1 MRVSELQD
9 SAFEVVGF
17 RLQGFRVRIWSF
29 QVLGFRLQGFRVR
42 IWSFQVLGFRLQGF
56 RVRIWSLQLRM
67 CGAFVGSRSCGLGCR
82 VLGSRPAQCRL
93 GLSQRLLR
101 RGRYAA
107 GCSGVGSSGKTCM
120 LGPAL
125 PLSNAK
131 RSLHKAPEP
140 HFRPDILLAAM
151 SVFDFLGL
159 QEGCFSKCTIF
170 LLSPLE
176 PLVVSSQRRAVA
188 QRKSQA
194 RTPECLLPWTS
205 CQAKGSPKP
214 CSGDPKPET
223 PNPKPNLKPKKPR
236 TLSSTLLAGISG
248 DPKPETPNPKPNLKP
263 KKPRTLTCS

>member
-176 PLVVSSQRRAVA
+176 PFVVSSQRRAVA
-188 QRKSQA
+188 QRNRKPA
-194 RTPECLLPWTS
+194 PLNAYFLGPH
-205 CQAKGSPKP
+205 AKQKGHPSHVLGILNPRP
-214 CSGDPKPET
+214 QT
-223 PNPKPNLKPKKPR
+223 RNQTLNPK
-236 TLSSTLLAGISG
+236 S
-248 DPKPETPNPKPNLKP
+248 PEP
-263 KKPRTLTCS
+263 